1 MYAKLSRLGPW
12 LPDLPAF
19 NNPGVITAN
28 GVYPTTNGYGPF
40 AGPSVITNALTGPGL
55 GSITFRRTDGVIET
69 FCGDATKLYRLGG
82 TTFADVSNGTYA
94 ATKWRFAVFGTIV
107 IATDNVGTV
116 QQFDVSSDSAFSDL
130 SAAPVHSF
138 PFVLRDFLVA
148 ADVNDGGIFQL
159 KWSARNN
166 SAKWTADC
174 GGGSQQ
180 FPDGGPL
187 VGATGGE
194 QGVIFQENALTRMVF
209 VGGDVRF
216 IFDKV
221 EGANGCLS
229 AGSIVEHKGFTYYL
243 SESGFQVFNG
253 AQSQNISEGKV
264 SDTFFVN
271 LDRSKI
277 ATLQGVL
284 DLPNKS
290 IVWAYATSSASAGEN
305 DKLIIIHLPTGN
317 WSEADLVTQ
326 TLLEDEISPNLLGVD
341 AGPEQT
347 GLFAYYDKKS
357 IADLNLSVGDV
368 ISFGGLVK
376 SILGNAT
383 AQRFRLEFWTAA
395 DASISIHS
403 TTNVQSS
410 TYVRTILEN
419 LTIPATTAKLTLN
432 SWRTTDPDAD
442 IRAKEAILNAGAVVR
457 DFASSDGKI
466 LASFDTDNKLVR
478 YSGSNIA
485 AQIITGETQ
494 KFPGRKSRTR
504 GVTADTD
511 ATHTCKLS
519 HRKKQQD
526 SLTTSS
532 AASPNSSGQCRIRT
546 NNRYHRSQLDIAA
559 AANWT
564 YANGVDVEAVPGGRI
579 N

>member
-1 MYAKLSRLGPW
+1 MRYGPW
-12 LPDLPAF
+12 LPDLPAL

-28 GVYPTTNGYGPF
+28 GVYPITNGFGPF
-40 AGPSVITNALTGPGL
+40 PGPSVITNALTGPGL

-94 ATKWRFAVFGTIV
+94 ASKWRFAVFGTIV

-174 GGGSQQ
+174 GGGAQQ

-209 VGGDVRF
+209 VGGDLRF

-229 AGSIVEHKGFTYYL
+229 SGSIVEHKGFTYYL

-264 SDTFFVN
+264 SDTFFAN

-305 DKLIIIHLPTGN
+305 DKLIILHLPTGN

-326 TLLEDEISPNLLGVD
+326 TLLEDEISPNLLGND
-341 AGPEQT
+341 AGPELGPLSGVYT
-347 GLFAYYDKKS
+347 YYDKKL
-357 IADLNLSVGDV
+357 IADLNLSIGNA
-368 ISFGGLVK
+368 ISFGGLAK
-376 SILGNAT
+376 STLGNAT
-383 AQRFRLEFWTAA
+383 NQRFLVEFWTSG
-395 DASISIHS
+395 DSSISSHTS
-403 TTNVQSS
+403 TNVQSS

-419 LTIPATTAKLTLN
+419 LTIPATTAKITFRTSN
-432 SWRTTDPDAD
+432 STNPDND
-442 IRAKEAILNAGAVVR
+442 IFVKEAILNLGSTVR
-457 DFASSDGKI
+457 DFAASDGKK
-466 LASFDTDNKLVR
+466 LAAFDTDNKLVR

-504 GVTADTD
+504 GVTIDTD

-519 HRKKQQD
+519 HRKKQQA

-546 NNRYHRSQLDIAA
+546 NDRYHRSQLDIAA
-559 AANWT
+559 AASWT